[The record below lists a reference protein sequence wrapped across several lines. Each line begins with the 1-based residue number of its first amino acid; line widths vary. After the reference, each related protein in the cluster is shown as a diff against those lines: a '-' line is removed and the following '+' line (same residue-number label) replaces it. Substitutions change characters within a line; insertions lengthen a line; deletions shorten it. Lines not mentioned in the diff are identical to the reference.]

1 MSTTQGAIAANT
13 SMNTA
18 AQFPAITF
26 VDGETPSSGI
36 SGLNTLLT
44 LSRTPIAGS
53 THLFIAG
60 IRIAPAVYSLTGAVI
75 TILTSLV
82 TGVVLVDYRVSA

>member
-1 MSTTQGAIAANT
+1 MPTNQGAIPANT

-18 AQFPAITF
+18 AQFPVVTF
-26 VDGETPSSGI
+26 VDGETPSSGT

-44 LSRTPIAGS
+44 LSHTPIAGS

-60 IRIAPAVYSLTGAVI
+60 LRIAPASYSLTGAVI

-82 TGVVLVDYRVSA
+82 TGAVLVDYRY